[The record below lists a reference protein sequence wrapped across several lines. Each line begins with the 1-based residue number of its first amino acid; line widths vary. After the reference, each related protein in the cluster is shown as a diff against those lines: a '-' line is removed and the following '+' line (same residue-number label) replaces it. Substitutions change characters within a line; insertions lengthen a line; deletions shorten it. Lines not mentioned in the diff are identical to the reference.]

1 MKQIFTCFL
10 GLLMMPLMAQ
20 QDYDSYERMQTKIRE
35 LAQKNKNVQFQ
46 SIGKSVGGKD
56 LWVVKL
62 AQNPA
67 TPKPALFIA
76 AGFDGR
82 HPAGTQLAIAMLER
96 LVNSNELAAKL
107 QKNDIYILPLGSPDA
122 YMAYFEKPLREKS
135 GNNTKTD
142 DDRDGFKGEDPL
154 EDLNK
159 DGFITLVRV
168 EDLAGTHIISEADPR
183 MMVKADP
190 SKQQIGKY
198 LVISEGTDNDKD
210 GQYNEDP
217 SDGVNVDRN
226 FTFDYKAFSPGSGA
240 YAASELETRAV
251 IDFIFDHP
259 NIYAVLYLG
268 MFNNLNEPPKYDSK
282 LAQGRIIKSWLEQD
296 AKAASLVSKLYT
308 EHSGQKE
315 APKMPAAP
323 GNFSQT
329 IYYHSGKF
337 SFATPGWWA
346 PKVEEVK
353 DTLAVAKD
361 KMGKSAK
368 EDSSP
373 ELTFLKW
380 ADKEGLQNV
389 FVDWK
394 SINHPDFPG
403 KKAEVGGLVPYAL
416 HNPPKKY
423 LEEAAQGHLVFVD
436 KLLSAMPVIETETP
450 KVEKLQDQLYRVTLK
465 VANKGLLPT
474 YAEIGDKVR
483 FTSRFKTQLDLN
495 KSQAMVTGRK
505 VILENA
511 MQPDEVRTY
520 TWLIS
525 GKGKVKITTGCA
537 TTGTKEITVDLN

>member
-1 MKQIFTCFL
+1 MKQFFTCL
-10 GLLMMPLMAQ
+10 LLLLMLPLLAQ
-20 QDYDSYERMQTKIRE
+20 QDYDSYERIQSKIKE
-35 LAQKNKNVQFQ
+35 LAQKNKSVQFQ

-56 LWVVKL
+56 IWVVKL

-82 HPAGTQLAIAMLER
+82 HPAGTQMAMVMLER
-96 LVNSNELAAKL
+96 LVNSNDLAAKL

-122 YMAYFEKPLREKS
+122 YLAYFEKPLREKS
-135 GNNTKTD
+135 GNATKTD
-142 DDRDGFKGEDPL
+142 DDRDGFKGEDPF

-159 DGFITLVRV
+159 DGFITMVRV
-168 EDLAGTHIISEADPR
+168 EDLAGTFIISEADSR
-183 MMVKADP
+183 IMVKADP
-190 SKQQIGKY
+190 AKQQVGKF
-198 LVISEGTDNDKD
+198 LLITEGTDNDKD
-210 GQYNEDP
+210 GQYNEDG
-217 SDGVNVDRN
+217 SEGVNIDRN
-226 FTFDYKAFSPGSGA
+226 FTFDYKPFGAGSGA
-240 YAASELETRAV
+240 YAASEPETRAV

-259 NIYAVLYLG
+259 NIYAVIHLG

-296 AKAASLVSKLYT
+296 AKAAALVSKLYIDNT
-308 EHSGQKE
+308 GLKE

-329 IYYHSGKF
+329 LYYHSGKF

-346 PKVEEVK
+346 PKLEEVK
-353 DTLAVAKD
+353 DTTAVAKD
-361 KMGKSAK
+361 KMSKSGK
-368 EDSSP
+368 EEGSP

-380 ADKEGLQNV
+380 AEKEGLKNV

-403 KKAEVGGLVPYAL
+403 KKAEVGGFVPYAL
-416 HNPPKKY
+416 NNPPKKY
-423 LEEAAQGHLVFVD
+423 LEEAAQGHLVFLD
-436 KLLSAMPVIETETP
+436 KLLTSMPIIETEAP
-450 KVEKLQDQLYRVTLK
+450 KVEKLQDQLYRITLK
-465 VANKGLLPT
+465 VANKGLLPS

-495 KSQAMVTGRK
+495 NSQAMVTGRK

-511 MQPDEVRTY
+511 IQPDEVRTY